1 MTEPAVAV
9 HPLIFDHL
17 NAPVTAEFD
26 VPPETRCPASM
37 TRNTSGSGPA
47 ATPASD
53 FELGCGK
60 AYLRMGNV
68 TERVQL
74 VLATTLLVAVLG
86 TLAINALVVART
98 PRL

>member
-1 MTEPAVAV
+1 
-9 HPLIFDHL
+9 
-17 NAPVTAEFD
+17 
-26 VPPETRCPASM
+26 M
-37 TRNTSGSGPA
+37 TRNTSGSGAA